1 MKALTDP
8 SFRTLLQT
16 QPAKA
21 LGVTTLTPE
30 NTMLVNSALAEIK
43 AVESKAGAL
52 ADELLCTNNG
62 PCGIASPAER
72 ALKKGGRTQ

>member
-1 MKALTDP
+1 MNKAELINRALTDP

-30 NTMLVNSALAEIK
+30 NTALVNSVLVAIK
-43 AVESKAGAL
+43 EKSGFGEP
-52 ADELLCTNNG
+52 DG
-62 PCGIASPAER
+62 PCGIASPATR
-72 ALKKGGRTQ
+72 MLKKGG